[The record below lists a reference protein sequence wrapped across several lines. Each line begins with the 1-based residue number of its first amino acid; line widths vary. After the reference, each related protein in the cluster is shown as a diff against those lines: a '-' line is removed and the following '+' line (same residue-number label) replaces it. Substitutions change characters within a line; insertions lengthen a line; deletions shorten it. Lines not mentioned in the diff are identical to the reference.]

1 MRESKVIGTI
11 SGLTAIAACAAIY
24 FSTRGRI
31 GPEFDATPHEATG
44 QVIAQQALGLLKPGG
59 QISII
64 ARDTRAFKNPASDA
78 QLASFHKA
86 VRNAGASIRTTLMLQ
101 VDPLRPVQVPASDF
115 FELIRNSTPGS
126 VIVSFMGP
134 PLLSDVQRAQ
144 LGEIKPSIIAFCSG
158 TIPELVDLRALFDQ
172 GLLHAAILAKHNQP
186 APSPGDLRKCFDNSF
201 LAITSANLNDLP
213 AMAGPR

>member
-11 SGLTAIAACAAIY
+11 SGLTAFAACAAIY
-24 FSTRGRI
+24 FSTKGGT
-31 GPEFDATPHEATG
+31 GPSFDATPHEATG
-44 QVIAQQALGLLKPGG
+44 LVIAQQALSLLKPGG

-64 ARDTRAFKNPASDA
+64 ARDTRAFKNPASDT
-78 QLASFHKA
+78 QLASFQKA
-86 VRNAGASIRTTLMLQ
+86 LRNAGASIRTTLMLQ

-115 FELIRNSTPGS
+115 FELIRSSTPGS

-134 PLLSDVQRAQ
+134 PLLTDAQRAQ

-172 GLLHAAILAKHNQP
+172 GLLHAAILAKHNKP
-186 APSPGDLRKCFDNSF
+186 AASPGDLRKCFDSSF
-201 LAITSANLNDLP
+201 VAITSANLTDLP
-213 AMAGPR
+213 VLPGPQ